1 MIDETLLGTRQKAL
15 KINLDKR
22 IYGSFAEIGAGQ
34 EVASIFFKAGGASG
48 TIAKTMSAYDMT
60 FSNAIYG
67 EDRRYVCESRLNKMF
82 THEYN
87 LLVERLDK
95 KRGDHTNFFVFAN
108 TVEALNYQKSN
119 QGHGWIGVRFQLSPR
134 STPNDAVIH
143 VKMHD
148 NDALLQQQA
157 LGIIGVNL
165 LYACFYLHDDPEAM
179 VKSLMDN
186 LHRDRIEVD
195 MFRLTGPNFKHVDN
209 RLLSL
214 QLVQHGLTEA
224 ALFGPD
230 GNVLQ
235 ASEAFYKKNVLVL
248 RGRFRP
254 LTHVNMDMLET
265 GYQMFIHEQGVQP
278 DNTLKIAELT
288 LQDLK
293 AADPDIDEKDF
304 LDRVDIL
311 CSQGL
316 TVLISNY
323 QRYHRLVGYLATQ
336 TKQQIGVILGIY
348 NLQTIFDESLYEQLP
363 GGILEAFSTLFK
375 KNVRLYVY
383 PFLNQETKVLHTC
396 ENFQLAE
403 SQRHLF
409 THLMANQ
416 RIRDIKNANLKN
428 LHIISDHVLA
438 MIKQAQEGWET
449 MVPEEVARLIKDK
462 CLFGYPCD
470 RIKAGFFLDT
480 PRAIDALPEFEEP
493 PLL

>member
-1 MIDETLLGTRQKAL
+1 MIDESLLGTRQKAL

-67 EDRRYVCESRLNKMF
+67 EDKRYVCEQRLNKMF
-82 THEYN
+82 AHEYS

-95 KRGDHTNFFVFAN
+95 KRGESTNFFVFAN

-134 STPNDAVIH
+134 TMPNDAVIH

-148 NDALLQQQA
+148 NDALLQQNA

-165 LYACFYLHDDPEAM
+165 LYACFYLHDDPQAM
-179 VKSLMDN
+179 IKSLIDN

-214 QLVQHGLTEA
+214 QLVQHGLTDA

-235 ASEAFYKKNVLVL
+235 ASEAFYKKNVLIL

-254 LTHVNMDMLET
+254 LTHVNMDMLEK
-265 GYQMFIHEQGVQP
+265 GYQMFIHENGVTP
-278 DNTLKIAELT
+278 ENTLKIAELT

-323 QRYHRLVGYLATQ
+323 HRYHRLVGYLATQ
-336 TKQQIGVILGIY
+336 TKQQIGVILGIH
-348 NLQTIFDESLYEQLP
+348 NLRTIFDEGLYDQLP
-363 GGILEAFSTLFK
+363 GGILEAFSKLFK

-383 PFLNQETKVLHTC
+383 PFLDQESKVLNTC
-396 ENFQLAE
+396 ENFELTE

-409 THLMANQ
+409 VHLLANQ
-416 RIRDIKNANLKN
+416 RIRDIKNANLEN
-428 LHIISDHVLA
+428 LYIISDHVLA
-438 MIKQAQEGWET
+438 MIKKAQDGWEA

-462 CLFGYPCD
+462 CLFGYPCE
-470 RIKAGFFLDT
+470 RLKPGFFLDT
-480 PRAIDALPEFEEP
+480 PRAIDAVPEYNDP
-493 PLL
+493 PSL